1 MKFLRTGKV
10 KIAALALPGDWR
22 ARLASEHVRDLARSV
37 DELALIHRPTVR
49 DGDNAIITGRDRIAA
64 MHLLGHE
71 VIDVDVFTATDHEV
85 QLAIIVENL
94 RRRVDNRDKLLAD
107 LADLY
112 RRFETQPAEVVVQP
126 EQQSKPGRK
135 KAPTTVAREKAA
147 AAAGVTTEAVRA
159 AENREK
165 ARHAELTPEAA
176 EVPAAPWA
184 DVAGALDAIDRL
196 LVQAK
201 TLLTK
206 LTTAHPRQVERFPVH
221 AARTAL
227 ADATTLLRGMR
238 PHSACPYCV
247 KYLGGDYWCPACH
260 GSLWI
265 TADQAAQVPKDLKD
279 LPAPTAGEKSVVAK
293 AVAVSMTESAP
304 SPVRREPGVRK
315 ERKKKLDV
323 RLKDEAG
330 NETTVDPWGDPTE
343 AA

>member
-10 KIAALALPGDWR
+10 KIAALTLPGDWR

-37 DELALIHRPTVR
+37 DELALIHRPAVR
-49 DGDNAIITGRDRIAA
+49 EDNAIITGRDRIAA

-135 KAPTTVAREKAA
+135 KAATTVAREKAA
-147 AAAGVTTEAVRA
+147 VAAGVTTEAVRA

-165 ARHAELTPEAA
+165 ARAAELTPE
-176 EVPAAPWA
+176 PADLPVAPGA
-184 DVAGALDAIDRL
+184 DVAEALDAIDRL

-265 TADQAAQVPKDLKD
+265 TADQAAQVPKDLGVS
-279 LPAPTAGEKSVVAK
+279 PAPAAGAK
-293 AVAVSMTESAP
+293 GVDHAPSPFESAP

>member
-10 KIAALALPGDWR
+10 KIAALTLPGDWR

-37 DELALIHRPTVR
+37 DELALIHRPAVR
-49 DGDNAIITGRDRIAA
+49 EDNAIITGRDRIAA

-112 RRFETQPAEVVVQP
+112 RRFETHPAEVVVQS

-135 KAPTTVAREKAA
+135 KAPATVAREKAA

-165 ARHAELTPEAA
+165 ARAAELTPE
-176 EVPAAPWA
+176 PADLPVAPGA

-206 LTTAHPRQVERFPVH
+206 LTGAHPALMERFPVH
-221 AARTAL
+221 QAQTAL
-227 ADATTLLRGMR
+227 NDATTRLRGMR
-238 PHSACPYCV
+238 PHVVCPY
-247 KYLGGDYWCPACH
+247 GDCAVVGAVNGNCPACH
-260 GSLWI
+260 GSGWI
-265 TADQAAQVPKDLKD
+265 TADQAAQVPKDLKGSPGAGAEV
-279 LPAPTAGEKSVVAK
+279 LTGGPAAAWVPASPNRGSDSPGRGKS
-293 AVAVSMTESAP
+293 
-304 SPVRREPGVRK
+304 
-315 ERKKKLDV
+315 KKKLDV